1 MSITEHRFVLTDL
14 GMLNCKRRQEMR
26 KSLWLILV
34 VGVLVCSGANIK
46 KPKLP
51 TQGQET
57 KLETF
62 EKQTGTVIIRGRSE
76 IGSVSAMGT
85 VEVDCIEILDVS
97 TAQRE
102 MGIVLTVKG
111 SGRYESSNSSFIDYD
126 EIESLLNGIDYIAK
140 VTLSSTKLS
149 SFEAA
154 YKTKGELSIVTF
166 SSSKGKVEAVVSSGY
181 TGSTRAFITTAKL
194 SELRSI
200 IAKAK
205 KKLDEIK

>member
-1 MSITEHRFVLTDL
+1 
-14 GMLNCKRRQEMR
+14 MR
-26 KSLWLILV
+26 KSLCLILV
-34 VGVLVCSGANIK
+34 AGVLVCAGASIQ

-51 TQGQET
+51 AQGTET
-57 KLETF
+57 KLEAF

-76 IGSVSAMGT
+76 IGSVSGMGT
-85 VEVDCIEILDVS
+85 VEVDCIEFLDVS
-97 TAQRE
+97 TGQRQ
-102 MGIVLTVKG
+102 MGIVLAVKG
-111 SGRYESSNSSFIDYD
+111 SGRYESTEASFIDYD

-154 YKTKGELSIVTF
+154 YKTKGELSVVTY
-166 SSSKGKVEAVVSSGY
+166 SSSKGKIEAAVSTGY
-181 TGSTRAFITTAKL
+181 TGSARAFITTAKL